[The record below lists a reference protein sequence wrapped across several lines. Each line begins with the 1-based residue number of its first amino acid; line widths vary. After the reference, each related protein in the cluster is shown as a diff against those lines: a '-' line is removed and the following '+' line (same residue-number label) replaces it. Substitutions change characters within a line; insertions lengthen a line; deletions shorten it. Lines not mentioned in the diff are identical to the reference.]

1 LVRLALAIDASA
13 IERRVPGAS
22 STRWAWQGK
31 GLNGGLQSRAAPGG
45 RHRVD
50 AMAARKTRRDL
61 FERLYNA
68 PVSEAVEPPRP
79 RRAARRELAL
89 RAAPAE
95 PTALRGCILTPT
107 QAIEKGYLVIG
118 AGKEIQAIQKS
129 KPPGV
134 RVQDT
139 GGVILPG
146 LIDLHGH
153 PEFNIFAAWEPP
165 RQFVNRYSWR
175 ASPLYKELVRGPQNR
190 LLTALPPKTQLRYAE
205 IRALVGGV
213 TAIQGTGEAATSYQ
227 DEALVRNVDKWIFGG
242 QVGRSM
248 IDLPSGDFGKP
259 QLDSI
264 LDGIKND
271 EVKAF
276 YIHLAEGRSDNERSK
291 GEFKKLATELKA
303 LTDKTVVIHGTALTK
318 AQLSDMKDEGAKLVW
333 SPQSNLR
340 LYGETTSAA
349 DALELGLLVGLG
361 ADWLPSG
368 STSLLAELKVARREL
383 FNQGAKPKPKKL
395 VDMVTR
401 EAAKIAGLEDKLGQL
416 KEGRPADLVVLE
428 RREEDPWENVVEAD
442 PGWVELVMIDGD
454 LAYGREDW
462 LRALAEPGEA
472 ENLEPLIA
480 WGKRML
486 LDTSYAVSPGSSAA
500 PKLAKLRAD
509 LIKEYPQV
517 GPIFA

>member
-1 LVRLALAIDASA
+1 MPKRQTAETDPF
-13 IERRVPGAS
+13 E
-22 STRWAWQGK
+22 
-31 GLNGGLQSRAAPGG
+31 AAYTSG
-45 RHRVD
+45 
-50 AMAARKTRRDL
+50 
-61 FERLYNA
+61 
-68 PVSEAVEPPRP
+68 VSDAVEPPRA
-79 RRAARRELAL
+79 RGAAPRELVA

-95 PTALRGCILTPT
+95 PTALRGCILTPA
-107 QAIEKGYLVIG
+107 QAIESGYIVVG
-118 AGKEIQAIQKS
+118 AGREIQAIQKT
-129 KPPGV
+129 KPQGV
-134 RVQDT
+134 RIHDT

-165 RQFVNRYSWR
+165 RQFPNRYSWR
-175 ASPLYKELVRGPQNR
+175 GSDLYKQLVRAPQNTI
-190 LLTALPPKTQLRYAE
+190 LTKVPPKTQLRYAE

-213 TAIQGTGEAATSYQ
+213 TAIQGTGENATSYQ

-264 LDGIKND
+264 LAGIGAG
-271 EVKAF
+271 EVRAF
-276 YIHLAEGRSDNERSK
+276 YIHLAEGRSDNKRSTE
-291 GEFKKLATELKA
+291 EFDKLANQLKA
-303 LTDKTVVIHGTALTK
+303 LTDKTVIIHGTALSK
-318 AQLSDMKDEGAKLVW
+318 AELSQVKDAGAKLVW

-340 LYGETTSAA
+340 LYGETTRAA
-349 DALELGLLVGLG
+349 DALDIGLPIGLG

-383 FNQGAKPKPKKL
+383 YNQGATPKAKKL
-395 VDMVTR
+395 VDILTR
-401 EAAKIAGLEDKLGQL
+401 DAAKVAGLEDKLGQL

-428 RREEDPWENVVEAD
+428 RRVEDPWENVVEAD
-442 PGWVELVMIDGD
+442 PSWVELVMIDGD

-462 LRALAEPGEA
+462 LTGVDGLADPGQVEGI
-472 ENLEPLIA
+472 EPLIA

-486 LDTSYAVSPGSSAA
+486 LDTSYQAKPGTEKP
-500 PKLAKLRAD
+500 PKLSQLRAD
-509 LIKEYPQV
+509 LIEHYPQV